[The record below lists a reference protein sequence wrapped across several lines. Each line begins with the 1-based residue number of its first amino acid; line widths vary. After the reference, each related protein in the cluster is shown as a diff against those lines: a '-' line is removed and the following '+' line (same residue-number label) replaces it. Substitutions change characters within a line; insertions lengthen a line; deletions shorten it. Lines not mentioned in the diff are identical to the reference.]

1 MVCFKFHRRIM
12 PRWYARSNHSVY
24 FFNASS
30 GKWGINFGSGE
41 DALGNLSA
49 LFFSKKKKPLSPVVG
64 SLSTMPVKK
73 SGFANTEFS
82 DVRKGKVTMFSAGK
96 RGTSSDCDR
105 GRSILKRLPP
115 SVAQVI
121 NS

>member
-1 MVCFKFHRRIM
+1 M

-49 LFFSKKKKPLSPVVG
+49 LFFSKKKKSLSPVVG
-64 SLSTMPVKK
+64 SLRTMPVKK
-73 SGFANTEFS
+73 YGLRILNSVMSAKETFLCFQWGSGELVQTVTGGGAFYKANHLLLL
-82 DVRKGKVTMFSAGK
+82 R
-96 RGTSSDCDR
+96 
-105 GRSILKRLPP
+105 
-115 SVAQVI
+115 
-121 NS
+121 